1 MSPGLSGAGAE
12 DRGQGQDLGKG
23 NTRRWQRRRT
33 AKVSKVMDD
42 RLICGDIFMLML
54 IKFSF
59 CMRAPQLVLLSWA
72 AAGAQRGLWVGARAP
87 QPDHGHVDGPAR

>member
-1 MSPGLSGAGAE
+1 MIYRKQSLAN
-12 DRGQGQDLGKG
+12 RQDLGKG